1 MKFKSLILT
10 AFAAVLSCSQAFGQA
25 TILPP
30 GETCFSALAPT
41 SGGPGNT
48 GTGFI
53 GLLGT
58 ITPGAG
64 GTNGTYGG
72 VSLTGG
78 SGSQATANITVSGG
92 QVTQVAILNPGT
104 QYVVGD
110 VLSANPADIGNVTGF
125 SVPVS
130 SVSLNYA
137 LAGGSVGFYIP
148 NTLTF
153 KQTWQDSAESILNQN
168 PVTLDANGCATIYG
182 AGIYRMIVKDS
193 LGNTVYDKLTASTG
207 PSGLFWAGQAG
218 GTGNAITVTD
228 TSFALQD
235 GASIQFL
242 ALAANTG
249 SATLSVS
256 GAPPILIVKD
266 TSTGPQPLS
275 GGEIGP
281 GNTPIVTYDATN
293 AEFHLVNPASTSG
306 GSSGSASLTPPQGY
320 LNLVGQASGD
330 VVQTGD
336 VVGAG
341 TIFYSP
347 FVGNVIPIW
356 NGSSFVATTFSELT
370 ATLTSAGSPANSIQD
385 ECVFSNNG
393 VPTLV
398 TGPQWTNS
406 AAGSGNRGTGA
417 GSAQLTRQQG
427 IWVNANQIIGYN
439 GLSSFTIPANQ
450 CTYVGSVSIDATA
463 GQVSAYRSY
472 GQSRKFGVWNAY
484 NRQPIIMLA
493 GDPTSSWAYNIGTI
507 RPSNN
512 NTANSIT
519 TFTGLP
525 EEQVKV
531 TFNQKVIGG
540 SASATSQVIA
550 DWQYGIGWN
559 STTSFSGQT
568 ASPGIRIDG
577 SAVDILMQA
586 MGTAE
591 YEPTIGIG
599 INTATS
605 LELATSINNGSLTWD
620 GSQTNM
626 LLTASYRG

>member
-1 MKFKSLILT
+1 MKFKSLVLA

-41 SGGPGNT
+41 SGGPANT

-92 QVTQVAILNPGT
+92 QVTQVAILNPG
-104 QYVVGD
+104 QNYVVSD

-137 LAGGSVGFYIP
+137 LAGGAVGFYIP
-148 NTLTF
+148 NTMAF
-153 KQTWQDSAESILNQN
+153 KQTWQDSGETTLNQN
-168 PVTLDANGCATIYG
+168 PVPLDANGCAVIYG

-228 TSFALQD
+228 SSFALQD

-242 ALAANTG
+242 AFAANTA
-249 SATLSVS
+249 SATISVS
-256 GAPPILIVKD
+256 GGPPILLVKD
-266 TSTGPQPLS
+266 TSSGPQPLS

-293 AEFHLVNPASTSG
+293 QEFHLVNPASTSG
-306 GSSGSASLTPPQGY
+306 GSSGSAALTPPQGY

-336 VVGAG
+336 VTGAA

-356 NGSSFVATTFSELT
+356 NGSTFVATTFSELT
-370 ATLTSAGSPANSIQD
+370 ATLTAAGSPASSIQD

-406 AAGSGNRGTGA
+406 GAGSGNRGTGA
-417 GSAQLTRQQG
+417 GTAQLTRLQG
-427 IWVNANQIIGYN
+427 IWVNANSIIGYN

-450 CTYVGSVSIDATA
+450 CTYVGSVSIDTTA

-472 GQSRKFGVWNAY
+472 GQNRKFGVWNAY
-484 NRQPIIMLA
+484 NRQPIVMQA
-493 GDPTSSWAYNIGTI
+493 GDPASQWTYNSSTI

-512 NTANSIT
+512 SSGNSIT
-519 TFTGLP
+519 VFTGLP
-525 EEQVKV
+525 EEQISTSFHQVV
-531 TFNQKVIGG
+531 VFGG
-540 SASATSQVIA
+540 LSSSAQVIA
-550 DWQYGIGWN
+550 TWAVGIGWN
-559 STTSFSGQT
+559 STTAFSGQAAT
-568 ASPGIRIDG
+568 NSLRVDASAIDAQLDTTT
-577 SAVDILMQA
+577 SATYLNP
-586 MGTAE
+586 
-591 YEPTIGIG
+591 PTLG
-599 INTATS
+599 INVATS
-605 LELATSINNGSLTWD
+605 LEQTQAVSNATVSYD
-620 GSQTNM
+620 GTRLNM
-626 LLTASYRG
+626 VLTAAYRG